1 MVLNRIYRLIR
12 LAVLCAV
19 LFIAAPIAITG
30 AYKYAEGWPES
41 WNTAD
46 WSATGTAPRPA
57 EETAAIV
64 RIYAARTGRWKSMFA
79 VHTWIALKPADAA
92 RWTRYD
98 VVGWGRPVR
107 RDAYPVDARWYSNKP
122 YVVYQVKGQMA
133 QKLIPEITAAINAY
147 PYGDYGD
154 YTLWPG
160 PNSNT
165 FVASI
170 VRAVPGL
177 DAELPATAI
186 GKDFLGPGL
195 ETAPMPTKTGWQISW
210 AGIIGAGLSWK
221 EGFEFHLLGG
231 TLGINPLN
239 LSIKLPG
246 AGRLSLLE

>member
-1 MVLNRIYRLIR
+1 MSRIYRLIR
-12 LAVLCAV
+12 LAIVCV
-19 LFIAAPIAITG
+19 IVFIAVPIAITG

-46 WSATGTAPRPA
+46 WSATGTAPRPDEA
-57 EETAAIV
+57 SEAIV

-79 VHTWIALKPADAA
+79 VHTWIALKPAKAKS
-92 RWTRYD
+92 WTRFD

-107 RDAYPVDARWYSNKP
+107 QNAYAVDARWYSNTP
-122 YVVYQVKGQMA
+122 YVVFELKGARA
-133 QKLIPEITAAINAY
+133 QKLIPKIVAAIEEY
-147 PYGDYGD
+147 PYADYGD

-170 VRAVPGL
+170 VRAVPGF

-195 ETAPMPTKTGWQISW
+195 ETATMPTKTGWQVSW
-210 AGIIGAGLSWK
+210 AGIIGAGLSWR
-221 EGFEFHLLGG
+221 EGLEFHILGG
-231 TLGINPLN
+231 TLGLNPIY
-239 LSIKLPG
+239 LSVKLPG
-246 AGRLSLLE
+246 IGRLSLL